1 MSPRRILISDACVD
15 RLTADDDMRFSSPE
29 QHRAGGRSGLDG
41 EGSNVSPYPYFT
53 DAQFSPK
60 EKALKRQLGS
70 IKDLCFHSLCCFVI
84 LDK

>member
-60 EKALKRQLGS
+60 EKALGCGDAS
-70 IKDLCFHSLCCFVI
+70 VDEASVSSET
-84 LDK
+84 